1 MADIGLNYKYEQE
14 KNMEK
19 KIFQVVLLA
28 VILSLFFVEGCATP
42 RKRALKSTMSLYEK
56 SYDEVWNA
64 VNDFLL
70 SDLNCSIDSEDK
82 ASGRI
87 ETGWVHTMDMDGYNK
102 WKITARV
109 KKKKN
114 GVYVEIDKLAQV
126 KKIPRKRVGMY
137 AEERAKHEARN
148 TAEASTWKTLKV
160 DKAEIESFHNQLRIR
175 INKFTYE

>member
-1 MADIGLNYKYEQE
+1 MN
-14 KNMEK
+14 K
-19 KIFQVVLLA
+19 KIFKVVLLA
-28 VILSLFFVEGCATP
+28 VVMAMFFVAGCASP
-42 RKRALKSTMSLYEK
+42 RKRVLKSTISLYEK
-56 SYDEVWNA
+56 SYDEVWKA

-70 SDLNCSIDSEDK
+70 NEMNCFIDSEDK

-87 ETGWVHTMDMDGYNK
+87 ETGWVHTMDIDGYNK
-102 WKITARV
+102 WKITAML

-126 KKIPRKRVGMY
+126 KKTPRKRIGMY